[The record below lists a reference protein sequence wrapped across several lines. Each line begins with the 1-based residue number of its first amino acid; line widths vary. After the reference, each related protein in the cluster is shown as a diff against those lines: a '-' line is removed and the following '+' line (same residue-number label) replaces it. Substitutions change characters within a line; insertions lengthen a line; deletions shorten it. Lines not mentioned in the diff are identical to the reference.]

1 MFDTLFDEYK
11 QITRENLMPAYRAI
25 CQCEGVYE
33 DEIEFLYKI
42 NDSKQ
47 IPMPTAMVA
56 LEVFNELEFISVSKG
71 REYRV
76 TVNRE
81 AQRRTLEESR
91 YYINLLKCVNR
102 NKV

>member
-1 MFDTLFDEYK
+1 
-11 QITRENLMPAYRAI
+11 
-25 CQCEGVYE
+25 
-33 DEIEFLYKI
+33 
-42 NDSKQ
+42 
-47 IPMPTAMVA
+47 MPTAMVA
-56 LEVFNELEFISVSKG
+56 LEVFNELEFISVSNG
-71 REYRV
+71 REYKV